1 MADGSNTIMYRFLF
15 LWILGFVSFVNCEV
29 GLRSR
34 RFEYK
39 QSFKGPH
46 LVNKQGSIPF
56 WKHFGSAIAGDEQ
69 VRITPSLKDQKGSVW
84 AKTSNVNEFWEVEIF
99 FKVTGRGRIGGD
111 GLAIWYTEGSGEL
124 GPVFGSSDNWKG
136 MGLFFDS
143 YDNDGENNNPYV
155 MVMLND
161 GTKSY
166 DHFKDGSSQ
175 QLGGCMRDFRNRP
188 NPVRAK
194 IRYLNNVLTVFYH
207 NGMSNKDDDYELC
220 MRAENVELPKE
231 GFFGI
236 SAATGGLADDHDV
249 LKFLTYSYRQPV
261 EEKKPA
267 KEISEEERKK
277 LEQQYDQYAQ
287 QLEKEKETY
296 KSQHPE
302 KFKEENA
309 KYENAYDRDV
319 RLIYEGQASI
329 HSLIGTLHG
338 KTGELTTQVNNL
350 HNTVAKIQAGG
361 SVGASSGSG
370 ISRQEFNSL
379 LNSQNELKNIIYNI
393 RKDIESMKEG
403 GANSDRLDELHRNV
417 RQVVENVGH
426 LVTKNQMSGGAHQK
440 KQECPKVNCLST
452 RTFISLIVIQ
462 MLAVIGYMFYKSH
475 QDQAAKKFY

>member
-1 MADGSNTIMYRFLF
+1 MIFL
-15 LWILGFVSFVNCEV
+15 ILGLLAFVNAEV
-29 GLRSR
+29 GKRHV

-39 QSFKGPH
+39 LSFKGPH
-46 LVNKQGSIPF
+46 LVNKQGNIPF
-56 WKHFGSAIAGDEQ
+56 WKHYGSAIAGDEQ

-84 AKTSNVNEFWEVEIF
+84 AKSKNTNEFWEIEVF
-99 FKVTGRGRIGGD
+99 FKVTGRGRVGGD
-111 GLAIWYTEGSGEL
+111 GLAVWYTEETGSS
-124 GPVFGSSDNWKG
+124 GPVFGASDNWKG

-194 IRYLNNVLTVFYH
+194 VRYFNNVLTVFFH
-207 NGMSNKDDDYELC
+207 NGMSNRDDEYELC
-220 MRAENVELPKE
+220 MRAENVNLPKE
-231 GFFGI
+231 GFFGV

-249 LKFLTYSYRQPV
+249 LKFLTYSLKVPT

-287 QLEKEKETY
+287 QLEKEKETF
-296 KSQHPE
+296 KTQHPE
-302 KFKEENA
+302 KFKDQEGR
-309 KYENAYDRDV
+309 YENAYDRDV

-329 HSLIGTLHG
+329 HSLVGTLHG

-361 SVGASSGSG
+361 SVGASTGGG
-370 ISRQEFNSL
+370 ISRQEFNSMI
-379 LNSQNELKNIIYNI
+379 NSQNELKNVIYNM
-393 RKDIESMKEG
+393 KTQMESLQGTKGDEK
-403 GANSDRLDELHRNV
+403 LDELHKNLRT
-417 RQVVENVGH
+417 VVENVGH
-426 LVTKNQMSGGAHQK
+426 LVTKSQSDLLLFPFAIR
-440 KQECPKVNCLST
+440 V
-452 RTFISLIVIQ
+452 IVVDSICDWSDR
-462 MLAVIGYMFYKSH
+462 L
-475 QDQAAKKFY
+475 